1 MNKDLVNSSVLR
13 PQKRVNGVTQTELS
27 TRWWQ
32 YVYNIPAPHNPFSYD
47 ENNDPHREKSEI
59 NQAPPVFNLVGTL
72 GTSNP
77 VVRTV
82 EIKPNQGYQYI
93 FFPLINSEWDRL
105 FPEGASDKQLQGLA
119 KAVGDTALAKN
130 GGNLFLKI
138 DDIAIKDL
146 ENYRQTSDKFIY
158 NLPDNNIAGQPS
170 QIIDNAFS
178 DGFYTT
184 IQLSALSPEDHTIKF
199 GGTFNLNNL
208 DIPNN
213 LGLEDVEIILKE
225 AYPDGRFSQDITY
238 NISFELNPVNG
249 TKKQDN
255 LFGTQG
261 WDKINGRAGDDHL
274 YGLEGND
281 DIYGGRGSDILVGVN
296 PSSANPGR
304 GEIDIL
310 NGGLGQDTFVLGD
323 KQNVFYRGNRLE
335 DYAIIRDFTS
345 QDTIQL
351 HGNRRLYELNENYYL
366 GGKEGTAIFLRN
378 NSELIGFVENVD
390 NLNLANSSDFS
401 FVQ

>member
-1 MNKDLVNSSVLR
+1 MNNDLVTSSVLR
-13 PQKRVNGVTQTELS
+13 PQERVNEISQEELS
-27 TRWWQ
+27 VRWWQ
-32 YVYNIPAPHNPFSYD
+32 YVYNIPRPNNPFELD
-47 ENNDPHREKSEI
+47 EKNDPQGEKAEI
-59 NQAPPVFNLVGTL
+59 NQAPPVFNLVGNL
-72 GTSNP
+72 EASKP

-93 FFPLINSEWDRL
+93 FFPLINSEWDGL
-105 FPEGASDKQLQGLA
+105 FPEGATDKQLQGLA

-146 ENYRQTSDKFIY
+146 ENYRQTSNKFIY
-158 NLPDNNIAGQPS
+158 NLPEGNIVGQPS

-178 DGFYTT
+178 DGFYAT
-184 IQLSALSPEDHTIKF
+184 IKLSALSPEDHTIEF
-199 GGTFNLNNL
+199 GGTLDLNNL

-213 LGLEDVEIILKE
+213 LGLEDVEKILKE
-225 AYPDGRFSQDITY
+225 AYPDGKFSQDITY

-249 TKKQDN
+249 TRRSDYI
-255 LFGTQG
+255 FGTSG
-261 WDKINGRAGDDHL
+261 WDKINGRAGDDEL

-281 DIYGGRGSDILVGVN
+281 DIYGGRGRDILVGVN

-310 NGGLGQDTFVLGD
+310 NGGAGQDTFVLGNE
-323 KQNVFYRGNRLE
+323 QNVFYRGNRLE
-335 DYAIIRDFTS
+335 DYAIIRDLTS

-351 HGNRRLYELNENYYL
+351 HGNSRLYELNENYSL

-378 NSELIGFVENVD
+378 SSELIAFVENVD
-390 NLNLANSSDFS
+390 NLNLADSSHFN
-401 FVQ
+401 FVG